1 MAFQC
6 EKLLKAMICKVTV
19 LCLLFEA
26 LALSQRP
33 TQVSLPPCQDSV
45 YLDRCRGT
53 RTYVS
58 GDRYV
63 GDFYDNLESGQG
75 TYIFANGKYVG
86 EFRDGAFSGRG
97 IETFAN
103 GDNYAGD
110 FRQSM
115 FNGQGTLTYAER
127 NTQIGELRG
136 GSFDGRG
143 AYLIVNGKKCV
154 NRGDRYVGDFRDNY
168 ANGQGTYTIVS
179 GDGYVGAFRNGT
191 FNGQGT
197 YTFSNGTKQVG
208 EFINGVY
215 AQPSYQIAPSVP
227 TRAGSPFEVI
237 LQQRN
242 GVLLVPVL
250 INNTITL
257 DFIIDSGAS
266 DVTIPPDV
274 VLALLRTGSL
284 TKADFLGTQT
294 YILADGSR
302 VPSQTFR
309 IRSLKVG
316 DKILENVS
324 GSVASGNGS
333 SLLGQSFLSRFNSWS
348 IDNTRKVLLL
358 R

>member
-1 MAFQC
+1 
-6 EKLLKAMICKVTV
+6 MIEIMIRRVTV
-19 LCLLFEA
+19 LGLLFEA

-33 TQVSLPPCQDSV
+33 TQVSLAQCQDSV
-45 YLDRCRGT
+45 YMDRCRGT
-53 RTYVS
+53 RTYS
-58 GDRYV
+58 NGDRYA

-75 TYIFANGKYVG
+75 TYTFANGKYVG

-97 IETFAN
+97 IETFTN

-110 FRQSM
+110 FRLSM
-115 FNGQGTLTYAER
+115 FNGQGTLTYAEG
-127 NTQIGELRG
+127 NTQVGELRG

-143 AYLIVNGKKCV
+143 AYLVVNGKKCV
-154 NRGDRYVGDFRDNY
+154 NRGDKYAGEFRDNY
-168 ANGQGTYTIVS
+168 ANGQGTYTLVN
-179 GDGYVGAFRNGT
+179 GDKYVGTFRNGT

-197 YTFSNGTKQVG
+197 YTFLNGTKQAG
-208 EFINGVY
+208 EFINGTY
-215 AQPSYQIAPSVP
+215 AESSNPVASSPPKSVP
-227 TRAGSPFEVI
+227 TRAGRPFEVI

-250 INNTITL
+250 INNTISL

-274 VLALLRTGSL
+274 VLALMRTGTL

-316 DKILENVS
+316 DNVLENVS
-324 GSVASGNGS
+324 GSVASANGS
-333 SLLGQSFLSRFNSWS
+333 LLLGQSFLSRFHSWS

-358 R
+358 Q